1 MKTLTARI
9 PLSLATG
16 TKRWSPPVVA
26 QPAIAKE
33 NNLHTSTSLRA
44 RARNAA
50 ATALLSAGALLLAPG
65 SFAANAATLKA
76 APVYVHMNG
85 ANMFLENVV
94 VVRPGQK
101 VVFVD
106 QDTGA
111 HTIIGYN
118 PLTGKTSTRFD
129 GAVQGTPGPGHPVS
143 TYAIAFKHPGLEFYY
158 CSVHAELVKEPGG
171 RTVPKKRPTVHGFG
185 DPMAGLIIVTTDK
198 RLLGDNPPTTHEKI
212 LPGYFGG

>member
-1 MKTLTARI
+1 M
-9 PLSLATG
+9 
-16 TKRWSPPVVA
+16 
-26 QPAIAKE
+26 
-33 NNLHTSTSLRA
+33 HTSNPLRA

-50 ATALLSAGALLLAPG
+50 ASALLSAGALLLAPG
-65 SFAANAATLKA
+65 SFAATAATPQA
-76 APVYVHMNG
+76 TPVYVHMN
-85 ANMFLENVV
+85 
-94 VVRPGQK
+94 
-101 VVFVD
+101 
-106 QDTGA
+106 GA

-143 TYAIAFKHPGLEFYY
+143 TYAIAFKHPGLQFYY
-158 CSVHAELVKEPGG
+158 CSVHAELMKEPGG

-198 RLLGDNPPTTHEKI
+198 RLLADNPPTTHEKI

>member
-1 MKTLTARI
+1 MNAVCNPSKLTRGDGRARL
-9 PLSLATG
+9 PH
-16 TKRWSPPVVA
+16 
-26 QPAIAKE
+26 PAIAKE
-33 NNLHTSTSLRA
+33 NVMHPLRPPRRIRIILGST
-44 RARNAA
+44 AA
-50 ATALLSAGALLLAPG
+50 ALTLGLAAPC
-65 SFAANAATLKA
+65 SQAAPAKP

-94 VVRPGQK
+94 VVRPGQP

-118 PLTGKTSTRFD
+118 PRTGKTSTRFD

-143 TYAIAFKHPGLEFYY
+143 TYTIAFKHPGLQFYY
-158 CSVHAELVKEPGG
+158 CSVHAELMQEPGG

-198 RLLGDNPPTTHEKI
+198 KLLADNPATTHEKI

>member
-1 MKTLTARI
+1 MPASRPPHRI
-9 PLSLATG
+9 
-16 TKRWSPPVVA
+16 A
-26 QPAIAKE
+26 QM
-33 NNLHTSTSLRA
+33 LR
-44 RARNAA
+44 NS
-50 ATALLSAGALLLAPG
+50 ATALTVGLLLMPTGHAA
-65 SFAANAATLKA
+65 SANAKP

-94 VVRPGQK
+94 VVRPGQD

-118 PLTGKTSTRFD
+118 PATGKTSTRFD
-129 GAVQGTPGPGHPVS
+129 GAVQGTPGPGHSVS
-143 TYAIAFKHPGLEFYY
+143 TYAIAFKHSGLRFYY

-171 RTVPKKRPTVHGFG
+171 RTVAKKRPTVHGFG

-198 RLLGDNPPTTHEKI
+198 HLLADNPASSHEKI
-212 LPGYFGG
+212 LPSYFGG

>member
-1 MKTLTARI
+1 MHDSRHLRHLRT
-9 PLSLATG
+9 
-16 TKRWSPPVVA
+16 
-26 QPAIAKE
+26 
-33 NNLHTSTSLRA
+33 RA
-44 RARNAA
+44 RHAA
-50 ATALLSAGALLLAPG
+50 AAALLSVGVLLAAPA
-65 SFAANAATLKA
+65 SFAAPHRSAHMP
-76 APVYVHMNG
+76 PVYVHMNG

-118 PLTGKTSTRFD
+118 PLTGTTSKRFD

-143 TYAIAFKHPGLEFYY
+143 TYTIAFRRPGLKFYY

-185 DPMAGLIIVTTDK
+185 DPMAGLIIVTTD
-198 RLLGDNPPTTHEKI
+198 RHLLTDNPPTTHEKI

>member
-1 MKTLTARI
+1 
-9 PLSLATG
+9 
-16 TKRWSPPVVA
+16 
-26 QPAIAKE
+26 
-33 NNLHTSTSLRA
+33 LHPSHTLRA
-44 RARNAA
+44 LTRNNISSAA
-50 ATALLSAGALLLAPG
+50 ALVACACLLAPV
-65 SFAANAATLKA
+65 SHAATPAKTPA

-94 VVRPGQK
+94 VVRPGQD

-118 PLTGKTSTRFD
+118 PATGKTSTRFD
-129 GAVQGTPGPGHPVS
+129 GAVQGTPGAGHPVS
-143 TYAIAFKHPGLEFYY
+143 TYTIAFKHPGLQFYY
-158 CSVHAELVKEPGG
+158 CSVHAELMNEPGG

-198 RLLGDNPPTTHEKI
+198 HLLADNPATTHEKI

>member
-1 MKTLTARI
+1 MQTQNPAIFNTASAARWT
-9 PLSLATG
+9 PLVVPHAT
-16 TKRWSPPVVA
+16 
-26 QPAIAKE
+26 IAKE
-33 NNLHTSTSLRA
+33 NNLHTSLRPRALSRNTSAAAVL
-44 RARNAA
+44 AA
-50 ATALLSAGALLLAPG
+50 ATLLLAPI
-65 SFAANAATLKA
+65 SHAATAAKTHA

-94 VVRPGQK
+94 AVRPGQD

-106 QDTGA
+106 QDTGE

-118 PLTGKTSTRFD
+118 PSTGKTSTRFN

-143 TYAIAFKHPGLEFYY
+143 TYAISFRHPGLKFYY
-158 CSVHAELVKEPGG
+158 CSVHAELVKEPGA

-198 RLLGDNPPTTHEKI
+198 KLLADNPATSHEKI
-212 LPGYFGG
+212 IPGYFGG